1 MARQDEERQ
10 RQMRALIALGRERGY
25 LTHVDINDH
34 LSDNVTQTA
43 AMETIVSTFSDM
55 GVVVYEQ
62 APDAETILLTGVAP
76 AVASD
81 DQADEEAE
89 AALSTVD
96 SEFGRTTDPVRM
108 YMREMGAREL
118 LTRVGEVEIAKRIE
132 HGLHDMIQAIA
143 ACPSV
148 VAATLAEVDRIVAGE
163 LRIDELVD
171 GIIDDVSESA
181 VTLDSERNVVEAST
195 CDDDPDRDD
204 VEPDAGDLEAV
215 NAARLEQLTNGSL
228 AVFARVRALS
238 EQLPDMRATG
248 KARSAAIA
256 RVRPEIQR
264 ELARIRLTARTI
276 DRLCA
281 SVHEQITEVRAIER
295 SILEIVV
302 DRCGMSRESFI
313 ESFPGHETDLDWPR
327 RVVATSPQIGV
338 ALERHLP
345 AIQAGQQKLANIEA
359 RVSLPL
365 QQLREIN
372 RRMSAAES
380 KMRQAKRELIEANLR
395 LVISIA
401 KKYVNRGMLFLD
413 LIQEGNIGL
422 MKAVDKF
429 ESRRGWKF
437 STYATWWVRQ
447 AVTRALADQAR
458 TIRVPVH
465 MIEAINQLN
474 RISRE
479 FLQQTGEEAHPAV
492 LAERMETPEE
502 KVRGMLRIAKQPV
515 SLETPVGD
523 DADATLGDLI
533 EDVSASSPAE
543 AAIHANMRAAI
554 DEALNGLSPREAKV
568 LRLRFGLDTTSEH
581 TLGEVG
587 EQFGVTRERIR
598 QIEIKAMRTLREP
611 IRADR
616 LRPFVERRAKAGHA
630 PCRRP
635 TPDRR
640 RCCVGLIAAPQ
651 DAYLARETYNGV
663 MFAAC
668 FPLGPCLTSKLTFWP
683 S

>member
-1 MARQDEERQ
+1 MAATIVGQPVEENVVANPVRDETASRVIAVASKAGRRARKGKSWSVHTTLDIESMARQDAERQ

-55 GVVVYEQ
+55 GVAVYEQ
-62 APDAETILLTGVAP
+62 APDAATLLLSGATL

-81 DQADEEAE
+81 DQAVEEAE

-108 YMREMGAREL
+108 YMREMGGREL
-118 LTRVGEVEIAKRIE
+118 LTRAGEIEIAKRIE
-132 HGLHDMIQAIA
+132 HGLHAMIQAIA

-148 VAATLAEVDRIVAGE
+148 VATILADVERIVAGE
-163 LRIDELVD
+163 LSIDELVA
-171 GIIDDVSESA
+171 GISDEVSESA
-181 VTLDSERNVVEAST
+181 MMQDSEGDEMGDSA
-195 CDDDPDRDD
+195 CGDEPDGDD
-204 VEPDAGDLEAV
+204 VEPDAGDPEAA
-215 NAARLEQLTNGSL
+215 NAARLAQLRNDSL
-228 AVFARVRALS
+228 AVFARVRALFG
-238 EQLPDMRATG
+238 QLPDMPVTARAG
-248 KARSAAIA
+248 SAAVA
-256 RVRPEIQR
+256 RVRAEIQR
-264 ELARIRLTARTI
+264 ELATIRFTARTI

-281 SVHEQITEVRAIER
+281 SVHEQAAEVRAIER
-295 SILEIVV
+295 SILQVAVE
-302 DRCGMSRESFI
+302 RCGMPRESFV
-313 ESFPGHETDLDWPR
+313 ESFPGHETDLEWTR
-327 RVVATSPQIGV
+327 RMAATSRQYG
-338 ALERHLP
+338 ASLERHLP
-345 AIQAGQQKLANIEA
+345 AIQAGQQKLADIEA
-359 RVSLPL
+359 RISLPL
-365 QQLREIN
+365 QQLKEIN
-372 RRMSAAES
+372 RGMSAAEL

-401 KKYVNRGMLFLD
+401 KKYVNRGMPFLD

-429 ESRRGWKF
+429 EYRRGWKF

-447 AVTRALADQAR
+447 AVTRGLADQAR

-465 MIEAINQLN
+465 LIEAINRLN

-479 FLQQTGEEAHPAV
+479 ILQQTGQEAHPTV
-492 LAERMETPEE
+492 LAQRMEMSED
-502 KVRGMLRIAKQPV
+502 KVRGILRVARQPV
-515 SLETPVGD
+515 SLETPMGD

-533 EDVSASSPAE
+533 EDVRASSPAE
-543 AAIHANMRAAI
+543 AAMHASMRAAI

-598 QIEIKAMRTLREP
+598 QIEIKAMRTLRDP

-616 LRPFVERRAKAGHA
+616 LRPFVER
-630 PCRRP
+630 
-635 TPDRR
+635 
-640 RCCVGLIAAPQ
+640 
-651 DAYLARETYNGV
+651 
-663 MFAAC
+663 
-668 FPLGPCLTSKLTFWP
+668 
-683 S
+683 

>member
-1 MARQDEERQ
+1 MIAVASKSGRRAPKGKARAVETPLDIESMARQDEERQ

-43 AMETIVSTFSDM
+43 AMEAIVSTFSDM
-55 GVVVYEQ
+55 GVAVYEQ
-62 APDAETILLTGVAP
+62 APDAATLLLSGAAP

-81 DQADEEAE
+81 DQADEEAQ

-108 YMREMGAREL
+108 YMREMGGREL
-118 LTRVGEVEIAKRIE
+118 LTRAGEIEIAKRIE
-132 HGLHDMIQAIA
+132 NGLQEMIQAIA

-148 VAATLAEVDRIVAGE
+148 VGAILAEVDRIVAGE

-171 GIIDDVSESA
+171 GINDGVNESA
-181 VTLDSERNVVEAST
+181 MTHDSEGDEVEASG
-195 CDDDPDRDD
+195 CGDDPDGGD
-204 VEPDAGDLEAV
+204 VESDVGDPEAA
-215 NAARLEQLTNGSL
+215 NAARLEQLTNDGL
-228 AVFARVRALS
+228 AVFARVRTLL
-238 EQLPDMRATG
+238 EQLPGVPATG
-248 KARSAAIA
+248 AARSAAVA
-256 RVRPEIQR
+256 RVQLEIQR
-264 ELARIRLTARTI
+264 ELAPIRFTGRTI

-295 SILEIVV
+295 SILQIVV
-302 DRCGMSRESFI
+302 DRCGMPRESFV
-313 ESFPGHETDLDWPR
+313 ESFPGHETDLEWTR
-327 RVVATSPQIGV
+327 RMAATSRQFGA
-338 ALERHLP
+338 ALERHLA
-345 AIQAGQQKLANIEA
+345 AIQAAQLKLTDIEA
-359 RVSLPL
+359 KVSLPL
-365 QQLREIN
+365 RQLKEIN
-372 RRMSAAES
+372 RRMSTAEL

-401 KKYVNRGMLFLD
+401 KKYMNRGMPFLD

-429 ESRRGWKF
+429 EYRRGWKF

-447 AVTRALADQAR
+447 AVTRGLADQAR

-465 MIEAINQLN
+465 LIETINRLN

-479 FLQQTGEEAHPAV
+479 ILQQTGQEAHPAV
-492 LAERMETPEE
+492 LAERLEMSEE
-502 KVRGMLRIAKQPV
+502 KVRSIIRIAKQPV

-543 AAIHANMRAAI
+543 AAIHANMRVAI

-616 LRPFVERRAKAGHA
+616 LRPFVER
-630 PCRRP
+630 
-635 TPDRR
+635 
-640 RCCVGLIAAPQ
+640 
-651 DAYLARETYNGV
+651 
-663 MFAAC
+663 
-668 FPLGPCLTSKLTFWP
+668 
-683 S
+683 